1 MKKQKHLPDFT
12 ILCRPEQN
20 TIQNILSLM
29 IFFFF
34 TGSVCGYVWE
44 VLIFLLKE
52 GTFRNRGF
60 LYGPWL
66 PVYGIGAV
74 LFSVVLSP
82 RELLPDS
89 SGKYKKNHPV
99 TVFFLSTLLG
109 SGLELVIGW
118 FLDFF
123 WNLRY
128 WDYSGYFLDFRG
140 YICLVSALGFGIAG
154 VLWVC
159 IFSKILQKWW
169 YHISLDFRKNGIC
182 FGFSFLLLTALPH
195 LFFQIPDIVLPFKD
209 YLASPPS
216 KYSASS
222 FMTCGSFSLKIIPNI
237 ARTSGP
243 AKKICQKNAIGKFK
257 AVV

>member
-1 MKKQKHLPDFT
+1 
-12 ILCRPEQN
+12 
-20 TIQNILSLM
+20 M

-123 WNLRY
+123 WNLGY
-128 WDYSGYFLDFRG
+128 WDYSGYLSGFCVRFWHCRRSMGLHFFKN
-140 YICLVSALGFGIAG
+140 IAKMVVSYFTGFSKKMEYVLGFHFCYW
-154 VLWVC
+154 LRC
-159 IFSKILQKWW
+159 RTYFSK
-169 YHISLDFRKNGIC
+169 Y
-182 FGFSFLLLTALPH
+182 
-195 LFFQIPDIVLPFKD
+195 
-209 YLASPPS
+209 
-216 KYSASS
+216 
-222 FMTCGSFSLKIIPNI
+222 
-237 ARTSGP
+237 RT
-243 AKKICQKNAIGKFK
+243 
-257 AVV
+257 

>member
-12 ILCRPEQN
+12 RLCKPEQN

-44 VLIFLLKE
+44 VLIFLVKE

-74 LFSVVLSP
+74 LFSVILSP

-99 TVFFLSTLLG
+99 TVFFLSALLG

-118 FLDFF
+118 FLDLF

-140 YICLVSALGFGIAG
+140 YICLVLALQAFYGFAFFQKYCKNGGI
-154 VLWVC
+154 
-159 IFSKILQKWW
+159 IFHWI
-169 YHISLDFRKNGIC
+169 FEKNGIC

>member
-1 MKKQKHLPDFT
+1 MGGSDFP
-12 ILCRPEQN
+12 CKRR
-20 TIQNILSLM
+20 NISKPWFSLRSVAACLWDWRSF
-29 IFFFF
+29 IF
-34 TGSVCGYVWE
+34 GY
-44 VLIFLLKE
+44 I
-52 GTFRNRGF
+52 
-60 LYGPWL
+60 
-66 PVYGIGAV
+66 I
-74 LFSVVLSP
+74 P

-89 SGKYKKNHPV
+89 SGKYKKKQPCHCLFP
-99 TVFFLSTLLG
+99 LCPLG

-118 FLDFF
+118 FLDLF

-128 WDYSGYFLDFRG
+128 WDYSGYFLDFHG

-159 IFSKILQKWW
+159 IFKNIAKWW
-169 YHISLDFRKNGIC
+169 YHISLDFRKKWNM

-222 FMTCGSFSLKIIPNI
+222 FITCVLFP
-237 ARTSGP
+237 
-243 AKKICQKNAIGKFK
+243 
-257 AVV
+257 

>member
-1 MKKQKHLPDFT
+1 
-12 ILCRPEQN
+12 
-20 TIQNILSLM
+20 M

-34 TGSVCGYVWE
+34 TGSACGYVWE
-44 VLIFLLKE
+44 VLIFLVKE

-74 LFSVVLSP
+74 LFSVILSP
-82 RELLPDS
+82 HELLPDS
-89 SGKYKKNHPV
+89 SGKHKKNHPV

-118 FLDFF
+118 FLDLF

-128 WDYSGYFLDFRG
+128 WDYSGYFLNFRG

-159 IFSKILQKWW
+159 IFSKYCKMVVSYFTGFSKKW
-169 YHISLDFRKNGIC
+169 NM

-195 LFFQIPDIVLPFKD
+195 LF
-209 YLASPPS
+209 S
-216 KYSASS
+216 KY
-222 FMTCGSFSLKIIPNI
+222 
-237 ARTSGP
+237 RT
-243 AKKICQKNAIGKFK
+243 
-257 AVV
+257 

>member
-1 MKKQKHLPDFT
+1 MAACLRDWRSF
-12 ILCRPEQN
+12 
-20 TIQNILSLM
+20 
-29 IFFFF
+29 IF
-34 TGSVCGYVWE
+34 GY
-44 VLIFLLKE
+44 II
-52 GTFRNRGF
+52 
-60 LYGPWL
+60 PH
-66 PVYGIGAV
+66 
-74 LFSVVLSP
+74 
-82 RELLPDS
+82 ELLPDS
-89 SGKYKKNHPV
+89 SGKHKKNHPV

-118 FLDFF
+118 FLDLF

-128 WDYSGYFLDFRG
+128 WDYSGYFLNFRG
-140 YICLVSALGFGIAG
+140 YICLVSALGFGTAG

-169 YHISLDFRKNGIC
+169 YHISLDFRKKWNMFWVFIFVTDC
-182 FGFSFLLLTALPH
+182 AAALI
-195 LFFQIPDIVLPFKD
+195 FQIPDIVLPFKD

-222 FMTCGSFSLKIIPNI
+222 FMTCGSFSLKIIPNT

>member
-12 ILCRPEQN
+12 SLRRPEQN
-20 TIQNILSLM
+20 TIQNVLSLM

-34 TGSVCGYVWE
+34 TGSACGYVWE
-44 VLIFLLKE
+44 VLIFLVKE

-74 LFSVVLSP
+74 LFSVILSP
-82 RELLPDS
+82 HELLPDS
-89 SGKYKKNHPV
+89 SGKHKKNHPV

-118 FLDFF
+118 FLDLF

-128 WDYSGYFLDFRG
+128 WDYSGYFLNFRG
-140 YICLVSALGFGIAG
+140 YICLVSAVLALQAFYGSAFFQKYCKNGGI
-154 VLWVC
+154 
-159 IFSKILQKWW
+159 IFHWI
-169 YHISLDFRKNGIC
+169 FEKNGIC

-195 LFFQIPDIVLPFKD
+195 LFFQIPDIALPFKD

-222 FMTCGSFSLKIIPNI
+222 FMTCGSFSLKIIPNT

>member
-1 MKKQKHLPDFT
+1 M
-12 ILCRPEQN
+12 
-20 TIQNILSLM
+20 
-29 IFFFF
+29 
-34 TGSVCGYVWE
+34 WE
-44 VLIFLLKE
+44 VLIFLVKE

-74 LFSVVLSP
+74 LFSVILSP

-118 FLDFF
+118 FLDFL

-128 WDYSGYFLDFRG
+128 WDYSGYFLNFRG
-140 YICLVSALGFGIAG
+140 YICLLLRLGSALQAFCGFAFFQKYCKNGGI
-154 VLWVC
+154 
-159 IFSKILQKWW
+159 IFHWI
-169 YHISLDFRKNGIC
+169 FEKNGIC

-222 FMTCGSFSLKIIPNI
+222 FMTCGSFSLKIIPNT

>member
-1 MKKQKHLPDFT
+1 
-12 ILCRPEQN
+12 
-20 TIQNILSLM
+20 M

-34 TGSVCGYVWE
+34 TGSICGYVWE
-44 VLIFLLKE
+44 VLIFLVKE

-99 TVFFLSTLLG
+99 TVFFLSALLG

-118 FLDFF
+118 FLDLF

-169 YHISLDFRKNGIC
+169 YHISLDFRKKWNMFWVFIFVTDC
-182 FGFSFLLLTALPH
+182 AAAL
-195 LFFQIPDIVLPFKD
+195 FQIPDIVLPFKD

-222 FMTCGSFSLKIIPNI
+222 FITCGSFSLKIIPNI
-237 ARTSGP
+237 ARTNGP

>member
-12 ILCRPEQN
+12 SLRRPEQN

-44 VLIFLLKE
+44 VLIFLVKE

-74 LFSVVLSP
+74 LFSVILSP

-118 FLDFF
+118 LLNTFF
-123 WNLRY
+123 HLRY
-128 WDYSGYFLDFRG
+128 WDYSSYPYNFHG
-140 YICLVSALGFGIAG
+140 YICLFSAIGFGIAG
-154 VLWVC
+154 MLWICV
-159 IFSKILQKWW
+159 FSNI
-169 YHISLDFRKNGIC
+169 FRK
-182 FGFSFLLLTALPH
+182 
-195 LFFQIPDIVLPFKD
+195 
-209 YLASPPS
+209 YW
-216 KYSASS
+216 
-222 FMTCGSFSLKIIPNI
+222 FSLPPGFRRCFNSMLVLLFLADCAAALIFPNAGHGI
-237 ARTSGP
+237 T
-243 AKKICQKNAIGKFK
+243 F
-257 AVV
+257 

>member
-12 ILCRPEQN
+12 RLCKPEQN

-44 VLIFLLKE
+44 VLIFLLKEGTFRNRGFLYGPNCKSILFPPDVSQSISQNLFLFNRIFASVHCIIFLLKE

-99 TVFFLSTLLG
+99 TVFFLSALLG

-118 FLDFF
+118 FLDLF

-128 WDYSGYFLDFRG
+128 WDYSGYFLNFRG

-169 YHISLDFRKNGIC
+169 YHISLDFRKKWNMFWVFIFVTDC
-182 FGFSFLLLTALPH
+182 AAALI
-195 LFFQIPDIVLPFKD
+195 F
-209 YLASPPS
+209 
-216 KYSASS
+216 
-222 FMTCGSFSLKIIPNI
+222 PNTGHSI
-237 ARTSGP
+237 T
-243 AKKICQKNAIGKFK
+243 F
-257 AVV
+257 

>member
-1 MKKQKHLPDFT
+1 
-12 ILCRPEQN
+12 
-20 TIQNILSLM
+20 M

-44 VLIFLLKE
+44 VLIFLVKE

-99 TVFFLSTLLG
+99 TVFFLSALLG

-140 YICLVSALGFGIAG
+140 YICLVSALGFGITG
-154 VLWVC
+154 VLWVWHFFKN
-159 IFSKILQKWW
+159 IAKMVVSYFTGFSKKMEYVL
-169 YHISLDFRKNGIC
+169 
-182 FGFSFLLLTALPH
+182 GFHFC
-195 LFFQIPDIVLPFKD
+195 
-209 YLASPPS
+209 Y
-216 KYSASS
+216 
-222 FMTCGSFSLKIIPNI
+222 
-237 ARTSGP
+237 
-243 AKKICQKNAIGKFK
+243 
-257 AVV
+257 

>member
-1 MKKQKHLPDFT
+1 
-12 ILCRPEQN
+12 
-20 TIQNILSLM
+20 M

-44 VLIFLLKE
+44 VLIFLVKE

-74 LFSVVLSP
+74 LFSVILSP

-99 TVFFLSTLLG
+99 TVFFLSALLG

-118 FLDFF
+118 FLDLF

-128 WDYSGYFLDFRG
+128 WDYSGYFLNFRG

-169 YHISLDFRKNGIC
+169 YHISLDFRKKWNMFWVFIFVTDC
-182 FGFSFLLLTALPH
+182 AAALIFPNTGH
-195 LFFQIPDIVLPFKD
+195 SFKD

-222 FMTCGSFSLKIIPNI
+222 FMTCGSFSLKIIPNT

>member
-1 MKKQKHLPDFT
+1 MFLISILANVRCAILFISHFSYYSIHNFLLRQHTYSMKKQKHLPDFT
-12 ILCRPEQN
+12 RLCKPEQN

-44 VLIFLLKE
+44 VLIFLVKE

-74 LFSVVLSP
+74 LFSVILSP

-99 TVFFLSTLLG
+99 TVFFLSALLG

-118 FLDFF
+118 FLDLF

-169 YHISLDFRKNGIC
+169 YHISLDFRKKWNMFWVFIFVTDC
-182 FGFSFLLLTALPH
+182 A
-195 LFFQIPDIVLPFKD
+195 
-209 YLASPPS
+209 ASLI
-216 KYSASS
+216 
-222 FMTCGSFSLKIIPNI
+222 FPNTGHSI
-237 ARTSGP
+237 T
-243 AKKICQKNAIGKFK
+243 F
-257 AVV
+257 

>member
-1 MKKQKHLPDFT
+1 
-12 ILCRPEQN
+12 
-20 TIQNILSLM
+20 M

-44 VLIFLLKE
+44 VLIFLVKE

-99 TVFFLSTLLG
+99 TVFFLSALLG

-118 FLDFF
+118 FLDLF

-128 WDYSGYFLDFRG
+128 WDYSGYFLNFRG

-154 VLWVC
+154 VLWVWHFFKN
-159 IFSKILQKWW
+159 IAKMVVSYFTGFSKKMEYVL
-169 YHISLDFRKNGIC
+169 
-182 FGFSFLLLTALPH
+182 GFHFC
-195 LFFQIPDIVLPFKD
+195 
-209 YLASPPS
+209 Y
-216 KYSASS
+216 
-222 FMTCGSFSLKIIPNI
+222 
-237 ARTSGP
+237 
-243 AKKICQKNAIGKFK
+243 
-257 AVV
+257 